1 MSAPSLLPLCH
12 HLCSL
17 HCLGSHNIFAKL
29 PTPFYQALNGAEQQT
44 VEGLLHSLGLGKYT
58 ITFKAEEVDM
68 TALKQMGEND
78 LKELGIPMRSLLMI
92 VLTLKRLQYPG
103 AYHVTDEKIYNL
115 SANNKF
121 RGFSE
126 MGCDQ
131 GGPRKKILL
140 ALLPRSKRQP

>member
-1 MSAPSLLPLCH
+1 MHVLDLILRSFCQLLVAICVVTLAIGVDH
-12 HLCSL
+12 VVAF
-17 HCLGSHNIFAKL
+17 GYEQVAVE
-29 PTPFYQALNGAEQQT
+29 GAEQQT

-131 GGPRKKILL
+131 GVF
-140 ALLPRSKRQP
+140 